1 MYLSLFTYD
10 MSQLLMISVSAMYTH
25 VHNGVRKLLTYI
37 VDVVLMR
44 EMKKVVE

>member
-1 MYLSLFTYD
+1 MYLSLFTFD

-25 VHNGVRKLLTYI
+25 VHNGVRKLLAYI
-37 VDVVLMR
+37 VDVLMR